1 MTSTID
7 TNVPE
12 QDSALASAPIRANF
26 AAAANDIDALQNQLL
41 GTTILTA
48 TNGHSLLPQSQ
59 ILTAGAG
66 ISIQDNGPGST
77 LVISAPGSAGT
88 VTSVATGTGLT
99 GGPITTTGTIS
110 MASSS
115 ADSLAGYDNSGVF
128 SNVTIGSG
136 LSLSGGVLEV
146 TVVDTGI
153 TQLTGDVTAGPGSG
167 SQAATL
173 ATVNSNIGQFG
184 SATAVSRPTVNA
196 KGLVTAID
204 TVTIAIPSTAV
215 TDFTEAAQDAVGG
228 IVDSTLVYSDATP
241 SLGRAAITGDVTI
254 AAGSNTAAIGAGVIV
269 NADVNASAGIL
280 LSKTNI
286 SLTTSGSSGAATL
299 DTTTGV
305 LNIPNYS
312 NASTITVA
320 DESADTT
327 CYMGF
332 FTAATGNLQPK
343 TNALIKVDASTG
355 NVYVGPQSTR
365 YAMLGGDGYMYARY
379 DDNSSKYP
387 LKVENR
393 HISLGAN
400 GGVGIE
406 FNLAND
412 TINDAITAGRISVVK
427 EQTWTTTASTQDAYF
442 LFSPANDGVAAGKMR
457 LYGSGSLTPNTN
469 DGTAL
474 GTSTLS
480 WSDLF
485 LASGGVINFNNGNWV
500 ATHSSGILTVG
511 TGDLRVTTAGTNTA
525 SVVTVGGTQ
534 TLTAKTLTTPVFSG
548 VPTGTVTS
556 GTYTPT
562 LTNATNVAASTT
574 YAAQYMRV
582 GNSVTVSG
590 AVDVDPT
597 SAAIATVLGISLPV
611 ASNFSSTIHCC
622 GTAAVGN
629 TEPAARVNANSTS
642 DYAELV
648 FVPTSAASQT
658 WWYQFTYQVI

>member
-1 MTSTID
+1 
-7 TNVPE
+7 
-12 QDSALASAPIRANF
+12 
-26 AAAANDIDALQNQLL
+26 
-41 GTTILTA
+41 
-48 TNGHSLLPQSQ
+48 
-59 ILTAGAG
+59 
-66 ISIQDNGPGST
+66 
-77 LVISAPGSAGT
+77 
-88 VTSVATGTGLT
+88 
-99 GGPITTTGTIS
+99 
-110 MASSS
+110 
-115 ADSLAGYDNSGVF
+115 
-128 SNVTIGSG
+128 
-136 LSLSGGVLEV
+136 
-146 TVVDTGI
+146 
-153 TQLTGDVTAGPGSG
+153 
-167 SQAATL
+167 
-173 ATVNSNIGQFG
+173 
-184 SATAVSRPTVNA
+184 
-196 KGLVTAID
+196 
-204 TVTIAIPSTAV
+204 
-215 TDFTEAAQDAVGG
+215 
-228 IVDSTLVYSDATP
+228 
-241 SLGRAAITGDVTI
+241 
-254 AAGSNTAAIGAGVIV
+254 
-269 NADVNASAGIL
+269 
-280 LSKTNI
+280 
-286 SLTTSGSSGAATL
+286 
-299 DTTTGV
+299 
-305 LNIPNYS
+305 
-312 NASTITVA
+312 
-320 DESADTT
+320 
-327 CYMGF
+327 
-332 FTAATGNLQPK
+332 
-343 TNALIKVDASTG
+343 
-355 NVYVGPQSTR
+355 
-365 YAMLGGDGYMYARY
+365 
-379 DDNSSKYP
+379 
-387 LKVENR
+387 
-393 HISLGAN
+393 
-400 GGVGIE
+400 
-406 FNLAND
+406 
-412 TINDAITAGRISVVK
+412 
-427 EQTWTTTASTQDAYF
+427 
-442 LFSPANDGVAAGKMR
+442 MR

>member
-393 HISLGAN
+393 NILLGAN